1 MIEPQ
6 NPNGRES
13 DTSLD
18 DLVQGTT
25 IHAAL
30 SFYDLLPSVTV
41 EEMIGAWKG
50 AGIPTGNPFDGLLEA
65 FGWHGK
71 RFDSADASHPLIFD
85 TPTGARVQVNPA
97 FMPMALV
104 LRFSKALRTP
114 MVAQVLR
121 LILPVL
127 GTRKPKA
134 RLRMMEYRGVV
145 TGTMSYDDLPIH
157 DAFRK
162 VDDDTLLGAMDL
174 RDLDHP
180 FMFILRRENPHQE
193 SGDGDQR
200 ESP

>member
-1 MIEPQ
+1 MIAPQ
-6 NPNGRES
+6 NPAGGES
-13 DTSLD
+13 DTGLD
-18 DLVQGTT
+18 DLLQGST
-25 IHAAL
+25 IQAAL
-30 SFYDLLPSVTV
+30 SFYDLLPAVTV

-85 TPTGARVQVNPA
+85 TPSGDRVQVNPA
-97 FMPMALV
+97 IMPVALV
-104 LRFSKALRTP
+104 LRFPRAVRTP
-114 MVAQVLR
+114 MVAHVFR
-121 LILPVL
+121 RILPVL

-145 TGTMSYDDLPIH
+145 TGTTSYDDLPIH

-174 RDLDHP
+174 RDLAQP
-180 FMFILRRENPHQE
+180 FMFILRREYPPKE
-193 SGDGDQR
+193 SGDGDWR